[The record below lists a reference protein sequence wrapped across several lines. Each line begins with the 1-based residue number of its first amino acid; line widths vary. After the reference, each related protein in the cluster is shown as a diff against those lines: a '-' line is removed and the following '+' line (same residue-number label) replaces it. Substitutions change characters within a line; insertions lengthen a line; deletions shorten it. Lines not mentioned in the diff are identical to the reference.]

1 MQARL
6 LARDAHLAVSAAE
19 TGENWLQRWWL
30 EYAYLRWREP
40 SAVNVN
46 WYMVCN
52 NHPAHVSTRPV
63 NRQCRAAG
71 LIYNFTQAYLKILRF
86 VPRCSQMRL
95 ELVYQSIHRSLCRVC
110 SEEIP
115 REYARKV
122 PLCMDQLRRIFATA
136 RIPDVECD
144 RIETYSGSRHVVVM
158 YHNQVFAFDVLDEN
172 NNAIPAEEYA
182 TLCIGGSDLA
192 IG

>member
-1 MQARL
+1 MLTNAARSRIPIDPS
-6 LARDAHLAVSAAE
+6 LALS
-19 TGENWLQRWWL
+19 
-30 EYAYLRWREP
+30 
-40 SAVNVN
+40 
-46 WYMVCN
+46 C
-52 NHPAHVSTRPV
+52 
-63 NRQCRAAG
+63 
-71 LIYNFTQAYLKILRF
+71 
-86 VPRCSQMRL
+86 
-95 ELVYQSIHRSLCRVC
+95 VC